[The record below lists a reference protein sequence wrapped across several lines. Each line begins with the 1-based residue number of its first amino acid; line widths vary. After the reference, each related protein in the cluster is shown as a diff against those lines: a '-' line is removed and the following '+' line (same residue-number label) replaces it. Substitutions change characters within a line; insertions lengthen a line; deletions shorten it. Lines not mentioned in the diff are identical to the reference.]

1 MKSVEDYMNLREQE
15 GHLQEPS
22 GATEFTDPTSN
33 PDAYNDNQGGD
44 ITGGGRVQN
53 YPVSAANIRW
63 IREQGGAFSFGYLGG
78 FSLSDLTKILLGSD
92 LSASVIKDAD
102 TEYDTLG
109 DRQVEEQNA
118 AIAYFDG
125 EYQTIRA
132 GYQAQYNA
140 AIAAENFVSAN
151 VYVDLLLNGP
161 HVQEYDRLT
170 AIYTATAA
178 ERSALLSRMSDYII
192 TGKINNS
199 DPYGLDHPEL
209 AGQNPPKKKKKPGD
223 PGYDPEVDGPGPN
236 IERLKEL
243 IDKASKDP
251 NSLTAAERQ
260 ELIDAGLDDFAKGG
274 ETASPLG
281 DLGLLGLTFGLV
293 KGAFA
298 LGLGALT
305 KLGLLGTAKAVGDQA
320 VDTFVKDADSAGDY
334 NKQLA
339 GKLVS
344 SILSGQ
350 PQEIKLSDAAAAD
363 QIKNIDPNQFADAL
377 TVGGNAPK
385 PSSNS
390 TVNPKNK
397 AKILTG
403 EWGSQGGS
411 TVHYDPKTDTL
422 TITSEK
428 MLRTGQPGDKF
439 DDTGKQTAFG
449 DIPEPSD
456 EQVSDITK
464 QLMTGPLEPLMQGFG
479 GIAQVVSGGGA
490 ATWDQIKSDPIL
502 LKTFSD
508 NIGKLA
514 NDLAKGGVQGT
525 ASNVVAVRKVLTNLG
540 FPQSEVEKT
549 GGGFGQVYSQTS
561 YSGSDI
567 PPELRGI
574 LNKKSGNKSE
584 SKSYTTS
591 IVLTESRKKVLKNI
605 KKPVE
610 VPELPKKY
618 KMNFSGKY
626 SPQNTPDQTASEITD
641 ALVASGNAKGQKWR
655 LKDKAWQGY
664 ETSERMNVVYD
675 KVGHGDQAWDMIVK
689 ENEKKKKDR
698 ELQEKLNIVAHEK
711 ALMKENPNYKTPFN
725 QNFIDEQE
733 TLDADNDPLFK
744 KVSKTLKKN
753 IDYSKKPAR
762 KGYPND
768 PPPMMVNGRH
778 PDLVANKDK
787 VSNYYNRLD
796 PVSAKAMP
804 KTDNDSIDKKVDL
817 AKNGKYP
824 KDSPAASTAAKRHG
838 LDKLRSKKKVNSKI
852 KERYSVKKAKQ
863 IALKEQQYL
872 SYFIE
877 NVVPKHYDWRT
888 GQFSKTPLTEIK
900 GTVLKRLE
908 EIDNALSEG
917 MKMKHFNYLYG
928 GEIGSMITS
937 INPTLVSSTFA
948 QDLISASGE
957 VTSHMFGP
965 DFPGSHIN
973 SIGDFDKPESLSKVD
988 AQATASWNSIQDVTP
1003 SGWTP
1008 ENSYEYVS
1016 SASDV
1021 VSPGLETDTFKDTHF
1036 GEVTVSGDTISLSTG
1051 DDEDDTQYNTVDIAD
1066 LNSLFPGVTF
1076 PLSIETPWDPGDRS
1090 PSEASMILRTFK
1102 SVSVGDKVSF
1112 DYSFTTLETEEDS
1125 DTVNYR
1131 GANRQIAGDD
1141 VIDDDYGFVL
1151 VGNTVQKIVSVLAKD
1166 GNNSDFNFGQDGEGL
1181 YKPDILQSRFPLTGK
1196 FSYTVKQSDIDNHG
1210 NLKFFIGVM
1219 DGGSEGAGT
1228 LESNLDI
1235 TNLSFNGTKAAAGQ
1249 LGRTTDAYNLGASV
1263 AALSP
1268 EFKNKRFKD
1277 KLKKRNKSADSKL
1290 SDPPGTM
1297 YDWKGNKIQNPEN
1310 WRGGSMYDSEGQLV
1324 KIINYAGEVQNKQD
1338 AVKLMKTKQKA
1349 VANNSEV
1356 ANAVEK
1362 LGTQAKVFR
1371 DYLTGNLPD
1380 TIDNDYLGQEYV
1392 NSIFKNAEINNQ
1404 GTISVGDNIVGTGGE
1419 ATYDPKTDQV
1429 TIPFNYDFKTNDQEF
1444 SDPSK
1449 AGRTNAFSRAVLNA
1463 LGPYSADAQ
1472 PNISLGD
1479 PLTSAT
1485 QTLAGAVFGVA
1496 INTSKALGAGKGK
1509 KGKVTMSAAELEKTN
1524 PTLHAQI
1531 VGFGKKLKE
1540 ELYPGQPS
1548 PNGFPDTPPPKLA
1561 PNGYHPEFGKRSNRY
1576 RRLDP
1581 VSAVVMNKVG
1591 TDDPETNKQVAAAA
1605 KKPKV
1610 KTNKTGKV

>member
-22 GATEFTDPTSN
+22 GPTEFTDPTSN

-109 DRQVEEQNA
+109 ERQTTEQNT
-118 AIAYFDG
+118 AIAYFNGTYTTARNAMLAQVNALQAAGNDAG
-125 EYQTIRA
+125 ALAVLNAWETSTESLEY
-132 GYQAQYNA
+132 
-140 AIAAENFVSAN
+140 E
-151 VYVDLLLNGP
+151 
-161 HVQEYDRLT
+161 RLT

-223 PGYDPEVDGPGPN
+223 PGYDPEVDGPDPN

-260 ELIDAGLDDFAKGG
+260 ELIDAGLDDFARGG

-305 KLGLLGTAKAVGDQA
+305 KLGLLGTTKAVGDQA

-377 TVGGNAPK
+377 TVGGTAPK

-403 EWGSQGGS
+403 EWGAQGGS

-456 EQVSDITK
+456 ERVREITQDVLNDVPIAADIINLFIDGRSIPIASTFNDE
-464 QLMTGPLEPLMQGFG
+464 TGEVEPGKTYDNAYDYLRDNPEAM
-479 GIAQVVSGGGA
+479 
-490 ATWDQIKSDPIL
+490 KSF
-502 LKTFSD
+502 T
-508 NIGKLA
+508 NG
-514 NDLAKGGVQGT
+514 LAKTTKDLSSGAVQGT
-525 ASNVVAVRKVLTNLG
+525 ASNVVAVRKVLTKLG

-711 ALMKENPNYKTPFN
+711 ALMQENPNYKTPFN
-725 QNFIDEQE
+725 QNVIDEQE

-744 KVSKTLKKN
+744 KVSKSLKKN

-768 PPPMMVNGRH
+768 PPPKMVNGRH
-778 PDLVANKDK
+778 PDLVDNKDK

-838 LDKLRSKKKVNSKI
+838 LDKLRSKKN
-852 KERYSVKKAKQ
+852 
-863 IALKEQQYL
+863 
-872 SYFIE
+872 
-877 NVVPKHYDWRT
+877 
-888 GQFSKTPLTEIK
+888 
-900 GTVLKRLE
+900 
-908 EIDNALSEG
+908 
-917 MKMKHFNYLYG
+917 
-928 GEIGSMITS
+928 
-937 INPTLVSSTFA
+937 
-948 QDLISASGE
+948 
-957 VTSHMFGP
+957 
-965 DFPGSHIN
+965 
-973 SIGDFDKPESLSKVD
+973 
-988 AQATASWNSIQDVTP
+988 
-1003 SGWTP
+1003 
-1008 ENSYEYVS
+1008 
-1016 SASDV
+1016 
-1021 VSPGLETDTFKDTHF
+1021 
-1036 GEVTVSGDTISLSTG
+1036 
-1051 DDEDDTQYNTVDIAD
+1051 
-1066 LNSLFPGVTF
+1066 
-1076 PLSIETPWDPGDRS
+1076 
-1090 PSEASMILRTFK
+1090 
-1102 SVSVGDKVSF
+1102 
-1112 DYSFTTLETEEDS
+1112 
-1125 DTVNYR
+1125 
-1131 GANRQIAGDD
+1131 
-1141 VIDDDYGFVL
+1141 
-1151 VGNTVQKIVSVLAKD
+1151 
-1166 GNNSDFNFGQDGEGL
+1166 
-1181 YKPDILQSRFPLTGK
+1181 
-1196 FSYTVKQSDIDNHG
+1196 
-1210 NLKFFIGVM
+1210 
-1219 DGGSEGAGT
+1219 
-1228 LESNLDI
+1228 
-1235 TNLSFNGTKAAAGQ
+1235 
-1249 LGRTTDAYNLGASV
+1249 
-1263 AALSP
+1263 
-1268 EFKNKRFKD
+1268 
-1277 KLKKRNKSADSKL
+1277 
-1290 SDPPGTM
+1290 
-1297 YDWKGNKIQNPEN
+1297 
-1310 WRGGSMYDSEGQLV
+1310 
-1324 KIINYAGEVQNKQD
+1324 
-1338 AVKLMKTKQKA
+1338 
-1349 VANNSEV
+1349 
-1356 ANAVEK
+1356 
-1362 LGTQAKVFR
+1362 
-1371 DYLTGNLPD
+1371 
-1380 TIDNDYLGQEYV
+1380 
-1392 NSIFKNAEINNQ
+1392 
-1404 GTISVGDNIVGTGGE
+1404 
-1419 ATYDPKTDQV
+1419 
-1429 TIPFNYDFKTNDQEF
+1429 
-1444 SDPSK
+1444 
-1449 AGRTNAFSRAVLNA
+1449 
-1463 LGPYSADAQ
+1463 
-1472 PNISLGD
+1472 
-1479 PLTSAT
+1479 
-1485 QTLAGAVFGVA
+1485 
-1496 INTSKALGAGKGK
+1496 
-1509 KGKVTMSAAELEKTN
+1509 
-1524 PTLHAQI
+1524 
-1531 VGFGKKLKE
+1531 
-1540 ELYPGQPS
+1540 
-1548 PNGFPDTPPPKLA
+1548 
-1561 PNGYHPEFGKRSNRY
+1561 
-1576 RRLDP
+1576 
-1581 VSAVVMNKVG
+1581 
-1591 TDDPETNKQVAAAA
+1591 
-1605 KKPKV
+1605 
-1610 KTNKTGKV
+1610 